1 MLPCTRAHIMVTGFA
16 YTKSFSELFLVE
28 FGLRAFLSIGNANI
42 ILTIPKR
49 VNIPKR
55 AIELFKRKGD

>member
-1 MLPCTRAHIMVTGFA
+1 MVTGFA